1 MRILD
6 RYILRSVVLVF
17 LSCIF
22 IFLFLYITIDLL
34 TNLEDII
41 KYKVGLSMLI
51 QYYLCFLPIMFI
63 QVSPFACLLSTLYAF
78 GRLNHDN
85 EIIAMRSSGMSITQI
100 AKTVIILGAMVS
112 LFAFWVNDRLVPQS
126 LIMTEKIR
134 EEMWEGERNRRL
146 GKENIIANLTMYG
159 LKNRLYFINKF
170 TVATSAMEGITILEH
185 DRDQNITKKIV
196 ANKGAFSDGLWEF
209 RQCITYNFGPG
220 GQLLGEPQYF
230 EKELMAIPET
240 PRDFVNQ
247 RQRPSYMT
255 IAQLEEYIWK
265 FSKSGTSAIIRN
277 LKVDLYEKFSMP
289 FTNMIIIL
297 LGIPF
302 SLIMRRRATG
312 LSSIGLSLMVGFL
325 YYVLEAISIALG
337 KGGVLFPALSA
348 TLSHII
354 ALSFGLY
361 MIASLP

>member
-6 RYILRSVVLVF
+6 RYILKSVILVF

-22 IFLFLYITIDLL
+22 IFLFLYVTIDLL

-41 KYKVGLSMLI
+41 KFKVELSILI

-78 GRLNHDN
+78 GKLNHEN
-85 EIIAMRSSGMSITQI
+85 EIIAMRSSGMSIIQI
-100 AKTVIILGAMVS
+100 SKTVIILGAMIS

-126 LIMTEKIR
+126 LVMTEKIR
-134 EEMWEGERNRRL
+134 EKMWEGEKNRRL
-146 GKENIIANLTMYG
+146 GKQNIITNLAMYG

-170 TVATSAMEGITILEH
+170 TVSTSTMEGITILEH
-185 DRDQNITKKIV
+185 DKNQNITKKIV
-196 ANKGAFSDGLWEF
+196 ANKGVFKDGLWEF
-209 RQCITYNFGPG
+209 RQCITYNFTPG
-220 GQLLGEPQYF
+220 GQMIDEPQYF
-230 EKELMAIPET
+230 EKEIMAIPET
-240 PRDFVNQ
+240 PSDFVNQ

-255 IAQLEEYIWK
+255 IAQLEDYIWK
-265 FSKSGTSAIIRN
+265 FSKSGTSTIIRN
-277 LKVDLYEKFSMP
+277 LRVDLYQKFSSP

-302 SLIMRRRATG
+302 SLIMRKRATG
-312 LSSIGLSLMVGFL
+312 LSSIGLSIMVGFL

-337 KGGVLFPALSA
+337 KGGVLFPALAA

-361 MIASLP
+361 MISSLP